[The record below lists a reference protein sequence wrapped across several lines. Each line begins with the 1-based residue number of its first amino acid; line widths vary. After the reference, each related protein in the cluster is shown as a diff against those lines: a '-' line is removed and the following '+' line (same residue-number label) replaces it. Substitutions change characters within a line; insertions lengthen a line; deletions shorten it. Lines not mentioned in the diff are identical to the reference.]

1 MAKEIKVA
9 LTLDTK
15 QFDKKLSSAK
25 TQMSG
30 FSKQG
35 NVAKGSIIGLAA
47 RFAPLAAGVVAVTA
61 GFRGLSSSLGV
72 ASQFEDV
79 RITLN
84 NIIGSAEGGA
94 AALETIKNAAEELPF
109 AFEELAGAAPGL
121 ATVSKDI
128 GELEDNMMLAADIAA
143 TFGIPFQDAASQLQR
158 AFAGGAGAAD
168 IFREKGVLAA
178 AGFEAGVSYSI
189 DETIAKI
196 QEFGGSIE
204 GAAQTLNKTFSGA
217 TSQAGDALTL
227 FKGAVGDAI
236 LPEFTALLNKLVQL
250 FRDNKTQIL
259 AFGTAIGQN
268 VVKALILFAKG
279 VATSID
285 LVSSLGLFAKN
296 IANSIKQNFGEQ
308 IRVVADAV
316 VKAFGFIVEA
326 ISLVGIGLGKLISLA
341 TGTNEVENFFT
352 SVNEAANTL
361 RTEGLS
367 AIDDVQSGLGTMI
380 PVTTARDAV
389 NTFVEDFK
397 EGAKEIRDS
406 STGLVDQIEGDVR
419 DIGIA
424 LTTGGKTAFDAFI
437 DSFNNASD
445 KITNAIGKI
454 LGTNTGVIRF
464 NESYFDFLKT
474 LDDTGK
480 SAELVQNGLI
490 AIETAF
496 QDTIPTAREID
507 QLISLLEK
515 DMEEL
520 GLNTEGVATLI
531 AKLNEEFANQEGLR
545 NFLETIGSANKA
557 LADDLAEALINGES
571 AGEAFK
577 DYFKTLV
584 NQIISD
590 AIRLAVIQPIL
601 ESLFGIKF
609 GTGGSVEGFDFG
621 SSFFGGLFGGGRA
634 NGGPVFGGRSYL
646 VGEQGPEILTMGP
659 NTSGSIT
666 PNNAMGGSVTY
677 NINAVDAP
685 SFQALVASDP
695 EFIYNVTRVGA
706 KRLPGAR

>member
-308 IRVVADAV
+308 IKVVADAV
-316 VKAFGFIVEA
+316 VKAFGFIVES

-389 NTFVEDFK
+389 DTFVEDFK
-397 EGAKEIRDS
+397 EGAKEIRKS
-406 STGLVDQIEGDVR
+406 STGLVDQIEGDIK
-419 DIGIA
+419 DIEIA
-424 LTTGGKTAFDAFI
+424 LTTGGNTAMDAFV

-445 KITNAIGKI
+445 KITQAIGKI
-454 LGTNTGVIRF
+454 LGTDSTTIFRF
-464 NESYFDFLKT
+464 SESYLEFLKT
-474 LDDTGK
+474 LDKTER
-480 SAELVQNGLI
+480 SAKLVQNGLFT
-490 AIETAF
+490 IEDAF
-496 QDTIPTAREID
+496 RDTIPTAREID

-515 DMEEL
+515 DMVEL
-520 GLNTEGVATLI
+520 GLSSENVATLI

-609 GTGGSVEGFDFG
+609 GSGGSVERFDFG
-621 SSFFGGLFGGGRA
+621 SSFL
-634 NGGPVFGGRSYL
+634 
-646 VGEQGPEILTMGP
+646 
-659 NTSGSIT
+659 SG
-666 PNNAMGGSVTY
+666 
-677 NINAVDAP
+677 
-685 SFQALVASDP
+685 
-695 EFIYNVTRVGA
+695 
-706 KRLPGAR
+706 